1 MAAKSSIV
9 GKSPVIESVLR
20 LIRIYAA
27 SPATVM
33 VTGES
38 GTGKELV
45 AQSLHQQSQRATR
58 PFIPVNC
65 AAIPRDLLE
74 SELFGHRKGAFS
86 GAIADRTGRFELANG
101 GTLFLDEIGDMSFDM
116 QSKLLRVLQERVVDP
131 VGGTRQISIDV
142 RVVAATHRDLE
153 AEVTAG
159 RFREDLYYRLNVL
172 PITLPSLR
180 ERTEDLPLLAQHFAK
195 LHALPGCPPIVCN
208 ADLLDLFARY
218 AWPGNIREL
227 SNLMQRL
234 AILFPSATLGRLDIP
249 EQVLPTRMRALLK
262 EAPTVVSAAAR
273 PTSTAVAH
281 APRHPETAQEAMDLT
296 VAAPTAHTNPS
307 TETTADAGSSDKKG
321 DSASAAPESVLP
333 APPSR
338 PSTSSTERIA
348 QAQAWNAGQPNPVDD
363 IILIAN
369 GRLDFPEEGVALKA
383 QLAEFERKLIHHALT
398 RTQGNISRTAQL
410 LNLQRTTLIQKL
422 NKINRE
428 GVDGIEPESSDLL

>member
-1 MAAKSSIV
+1 MAAKASIV

-27 SPATVM
+27 SPATVL

-45 AQSLHQQSQRATR
+45 AQSLHQQSQRSTR
-58 PFIPVNC
+58 PFVPVNC

-153 AEVTAG
+153 AEVAAG

-180 ERTEDLPLLAQHFAK
+180 ERTEDLPLLARHFAH
-195 LHALPGCPPIVCN
+195 LHAQPGCAPTACN
-208 ADLLDLFARY
+208 GDLLDLFGRY

-234 AILFPSATLGRLDIP
+234 AILFPGAALSRADIP

-262 EAPTVVSAAAR
+262 ETPPAGGVTAR
-273 PTSTAVAH
+273 SG
-281 APRHPETAQEAMDLT
+281 
-296 VAAPTAHTNPS
+296 
-307 TETTADAGSSDKKG
+307 TTADAAEPRPAEPIT
-321 DSASAAPESVLP
+321 DSAATSAARAETLGVPTSVAAEHTQALDK
-333 APPSR
+333 AN
-338 PSTSSTERIA
+338 SSA
-348 QAQAWNAGQPNPVDD
+348 QAASAEATLAGRAGASAGTADPVAATQTWAAGQPNPIDE

-369 GRLDFPEEGVALKA
+369 GRLDFPEEGVEMKA
-383 QLAEFERKLIHHALT
+383 QLAEFERKLIHHALS

-428 GVDGIEPESSDLL
+428 AIDGIEPEPSDLL

>member
-9 GKSPVIESVLR
+9 GRSPVIESVLR

-27 SPATVM
+27 SPATVL

-153 AEVTAG
+153 AEVAAG

-180 ERTEDLPLLAQHFAK
+180 ERTEDLPLLAKHFAG
-195 LHALPGCPPIVCN
+195 LHAQPGCAPITCEG
-208 ADLLDLFARY
+208 DLLELFARY
-218 AWPGNIREL
+218 PWPGNIREL

-234 AILFPSATLGRLDIP
+234 AILFPGAMLRRADIP
-249 EQVLPTRMRALLK
+249 EQVLPARMRALLK
-262 EAPTVVSAAAR
+262 EAPAGDG
-273 PTSTAVAH
+273 AVAG
-281 APRHPETAQEAMDLT
+281 APVMTEAGALPQPQPMAETRVVRRAAPETAESPINRPAPLEPMMDQGAQNLPEAPRPAQISAE
-296 VAAPTAHTNPS
+296 VAPGSRNGEPS
-307 TETTADAGSSDKKG
+307 
-321 DSASAAPESVLP
+321 APE
-333 APPSR
+333 
-338 PSTSSTERIA
+338 
-348 QAQAWNAGQPNPVDD
+348 QAWNAGQPNPIDE

-369 GRLDFPEEGVALKA
+369 GRLDFPEEGVELKA
-383 QLAEFERKLIHHALT
+383 QLAEFERKLIYHALS

-422 NKINRE
+422 NKINRDT
-428 GVDGIEPESSDLL
+428 VDGIEPEPSDLL